1 MLLIVNGARVLPVSI
16 CYTGVMKPRLIV
28 KQKITAFVNRYE
40 VYATDNDGKQ
50 GELVA
55 FAEQKRLAFKE
66 RVDFYA
72 DKDKKKHAFVMRA
85 EKVMDVHGKY
95 FIEDTDGNRV
105 GAFRKEF
112 AKSLLNS
119 TWDIL
124 DSKDNKVLVI
134 SESNQAI
141 AILRRFL
148 QWIPIIGDV
157 LDLIMNFFKYHFVF
171 RTVNG
176 EEHGKYVKTA
186 LFRDYYRLEMTD
198 ETYDSQD
205 WRTLAAFAVA
215 LDALQSR

>member
-1 MLLIVNGARVLPVSI
+1 
-16 CYTGVMKPRLIV
+16 MKPRLIV

-40 VYATDNDGKQ
+40 VYAANDNGEQ

-72 DKDKKKHAFVMRA
+72 DADKKKHAFVMRA

-95 FIEDTDGNRV
+95 FIENEKGERI
-105 GAFRKEF
+105 GAFKKEF

-119 TWDIL
+119 TWNII
-124 DSKDNKVLVI
+124 DSKDRPVLII

-148 QWIPIIGDV
+148 QWIPIVGDI
-157 LDLIMNFFKYHFVF
+157 LDLVMNFFKYHFVF
-171 RTVNG
+171 RDNNG
-176 EEHGKYVKTA
+176 KEQGKYVKTT
-186 LFRDYYRLEMTD
+186 LFRDFYRLEMTD
-198 ETYDSQD
+198 EIYDSQD